1 MYSLHNSKK
10 GFTLLEVMLS
20 AALGI
25 IVIIAVLELLT
36 LSSVSFTKQSNIFS
50 TTQEISVFMLTFTK
64 DVHNAD
70 TINVTDNRIDI
81 TSNSEQIT
89 YAYTNGTISRNSKI
103 LITGINTLKFTQ
115 TPVGTGTLISV
126 TVNKNRIEMRT
137 TVYAK

>member
-25 IVIIAVLELLT
+25 IIIIAVLELLT
-36 LSSVSFTKQSNIFS
+36 LSSVSFTKQSSIFS

-70 TINVTDNRIDI
+70 MVNVTDARVDI
-81 TSNSEQIT
+81 ISDGKQIT
-89 YAYTNGTISRNSKI
+89 YAYNNRTISRNSKV
-103 LITGINTLKFTQ
+103 LITEADAVKFTQ
-115 TPVGTGTLISV
+115 TPAGTGTLISV
-126 TVNKNRIEMRT
+126 TVNKNGVEMRT